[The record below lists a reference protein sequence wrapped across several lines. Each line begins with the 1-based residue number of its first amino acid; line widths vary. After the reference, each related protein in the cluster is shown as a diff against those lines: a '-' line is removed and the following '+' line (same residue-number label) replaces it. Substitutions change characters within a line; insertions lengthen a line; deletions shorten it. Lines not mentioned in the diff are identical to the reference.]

1 MELMIL
7 KQNKYDDIYLAGFN
21 RHEWLAFGNYKRY
34 TKFLA
39 MIGRENR
46 SSFDI
51 FGNSESE
58 DEYSLA
64 FIDLKTAK
72 AVDKEFGF
80 EGSFIRAFKERV
92 AK

>member
-7 KQNKYDDIYLAGFN
+7 RMNNTKKEYYAGFN
-21 RHEWLAFGNYKRY
+21 RHEWFAFDK
-34 TKFLA
+34 
-39 MIGRENR
+39 
-46 SSFDI
+46 
-51 FGNSESE
+51 SE
-58 DEYSLA
+58 DFFEFVNMVGISNRTIFDEFKDQNRYALA

-72 AVDKEFGF
+72 AVDKKFSF